1 MSLKILYPFLA
12 VLIITILM
20 SSCSNPQKDY
30 EPVQQLQKT
39 TEQGIINTTDNDV
52 NIKSCQTV
60 IAALK
65 NFIKDHP
72 QGEWNITATI
82 ALYSWQTKM
91 DSMQEVVNSK
101 LDFEKI
107 QKLQQAAEDVMQH
120 SSDYAV
126 QMKSC
131 DDMTEQLQQ
140 YVSKHPKGDW
150 IASAQTTLMSWKSR
164 KANITQQLNSLIMK
178 LSNLIEQRVRQEAK
192 KVHPMSNIEKLQVES
207 TNTNAIG
214 GNIKVTSIVAVRMRG
229 AIFGK
234 DIFKLEITVSGEIVP
249 ESKQV
254 FVDDDVKVV
263 E

>member
-1 MSLKILYPFLA
+1 MALKNLYKILAVVIFTFL
-12 VLIITILM
+12 L
-20 SSCSNPQKDY
+20 SSCSNPKKDY

-39 TEQGIINTTDNDV
+39 TEQSIASTRDDAA
-52 NIKSCQTV
+52 NIKSCQNV
-60 IAALK
+60 IDALK

-72 QGEWNITATI
+72 EGEWNLTATTS
-82 ALYSWQTKM
+82 LTGWQAKA
-91 DSMQEVVNSK
+91 DSIQEIVNSQM
-101 LDFEKI
+101 DFEKI
-107 QKLQQAAEDVMQH
+107 QKLQAAAEDVMQH

-126 QMKSC
+126 EIKNC

-140 YVSKHPKGDW
+140 YISKHPKSDW
-150 IASAQTTLMSWKSR
+150 SASAQTALMSWKSR
-164 KANITQQLNSLIMK
+164 KAHIEQQLNSLIMK
-178 LSNLIEQRVRQEAK
+178 VANLMEQRVRQEAK
-192 KVHPMSNIEKLQVES
+192 KVHPMSNIEKLQIES
-207 TNTNAIG
+207 SNTSAIG